1 MKPETLPSSL
11 PASGADCDLDDS
23 ILLERLKLDDAEA
36 YSILVKRHL
45 DYAFALALRMLRNPA
60 DAEDVAQESL
70 VKAWTHRHSWQS
82 GRAKFSTWL
91 YQVVFN
97 RCIDLERRPKEMCVD
112 DVAEPK
118 DGRPN
123 AETSMHR
130 RQVYDSLEDAIATIP
145 VQQRA
150 ALTLSYYN
158 GMGNG
163 EIALVLGTSRQ
174 AVEGLVKR
182 GRQKLR
188 ERLRHSEYDIRQIF
202 ADD

>member
-1 MKPETLPSSL
+1 MKSQVLSSSPL
-11 PASGADCDLDDS
+11 VSNDDCDLDDDT
-23 ILLERLKLDDAEA
+23 LLERMKLDDTGA

-45 DYAFALALRMLRNPA
+45 DYAFALALRMLRNPT

-97 RCIDLERRPKEMCVD
+97 RCIDIERRPKGECLD
-112 DVAEPK
+112 DVTEPEDK
-118 DGRPN
+118 RPDTV
-123 AETSMHR
+123 ATIHR
-130 RQVYDSLEDAIATIP
+130 RQVYDSLEDALATVP

-150 ALTLSYYN
+150 ALTLSYYR
-158 GMGNG
+158 GMGNA
-163 EIALVLGTSRQ
+163 EIALVLGTTRQ

-188 ERLRHSEYDIRQIF
+188 ERLRHSERDIRQIF
-202 ADD
+202 VDD

>member
-1 MKPETLPSSL
+1 
-11 PASGADCDLDDS
+11 
-23 ILLERLKLDDAEA
+23 
-36 YSILVKRHL
+36 
-45 DYAFALALRMLRNPA
+45 
-60 DAEDVAQESL
+60 
-70 VKAWTHRHSWQS
+70 
-82 GRAKFSTWL
+82 
-91 YQVVFN
+91 
-97 RCIDLERRPKEMCVD
+97 
-112 DVAEPK
+112 
-118 DGRPN
+118 
-123 AETSMHR
+123 MHR